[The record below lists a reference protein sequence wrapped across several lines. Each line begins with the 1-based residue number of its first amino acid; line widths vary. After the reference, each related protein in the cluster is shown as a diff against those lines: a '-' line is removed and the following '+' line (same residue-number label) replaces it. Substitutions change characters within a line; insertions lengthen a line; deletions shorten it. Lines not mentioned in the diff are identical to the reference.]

1 MPDKWEKQYVV
12 NAINTRDSWR
22 MFRIMAEF
30 VDGFEI
36 LPDIAPAVS
45 IFGSARVKPGDDHYK
60 FAEELASKL
69 SSQGFSVVTGGG
81 PGIMEAAN
89 KGASESGGKSI
100 GLNIELPLEQD
111 PNNYSNIKLNFR
123 YFFCRK
129 VMFIKYSMA
138 YIVLPGGFGTLD
150 ELFEALTLIQTD
162 KIKPFPVILVGKDY
176 WGGLLDW
183 IKEKLLVEEK
193 VSKDDMEIIKL
204 EDDIDK
210 IVKIVSDFWEIIL

>member
-1 MPDKWEKQYVV
+1 MPDRWERQYVI

-36 LPDIAPAVS
+36 LPDIEPAVS
-45 IFGSARVKPGDDHYK
+45 IFGSARVKPGDKYYS
-60 FAEELASKL
+60 FTEEL
-69 SSQGFSVVTGGG
+69 SSRLAGKGFSIVTGGG

-89 KGASESGGKSI
+89 KGAAENGGKSV
-100 GLNIELPLEQD
+100 GLNIELPMEQK
-111 PNNYSNIKLNFR
+111 PNDFSNTKLNFR

-129 VMFIKYSMA
+129 VMFVKYSMA

-150 ELFEALTLIQTD
+150 ELFEAVTLIQTD

-176 WGGLLDW
+176 WGGLIDW
-183 IKEKLLVEEK
+183 IREKLLVEEK
-193 VSKDDMEIIKL
+193 VSGDDLEIIKL
-204 EDDIDK
+204 EDDMDR
-210 IVKIVSDFWEIIL
+210 IVKIISDFRDIIS